1 MLRARTILHGNDLSR
16 YQLCEQKQEY
26 LSYIGRIAPIKD
38 THLAIEVAERAGIP
52 LKIAGEVQPIYR
64 DYFEAKIKP
73 KIDGKFIEY
82 IDVANLAAKNELLG
96 NSLAMLFPI
105 KWDEPFGLVMVEAMG
120 CGTPVLALP
129 GGSVPEIVRDGVSG
143 YLCRN
148 VKELSKRAKEIHI
161 SPRTVRQYVEKNFSL
176 ERMVAEY
183 TLLYETALSGAKR
196 KIA

>member
-52 LKIAGEVQPIYR
+52 LKIAGDVQPIYR

-82 IDVANLAAKNELLG
+82 IDVANLAAKNR
-96 NSLAMLFPI
+96 
-105 KWDEPFGLVMVEAMG
+105 
-120 CGTPVLALP
+120 PVL
-129 GGSVPEIVRDGVSG
+129 SG
-143 YLCRN
+143 
-148 VKELSKRAKEIHI
+148 
-161 SPRTVRQYVEKNFSL
+161 QYVEKNFSL